1 MKAVLTP
8 SEAVAL
14 DTETQARGVAADT
27 LMERAGFEL
36 ARVASTMAAGRY
48 GKRAV
53 VVCGKGNNGGDGLVA
68 ARHLDRSGLRT
79 TVMLLEPVGSLR
91 EPAARNAR
99 SLEGTGVR
107 VRELSEEG
115 LARELGRADVAIDA
129 IFGTGFRGR
138 PEGGSALAIRQ
149 LNAAGAPIVAA
160 DIPSGVNGES
170 AIVEGE
176 AVWAD
181 VTVTFGALK
190 AGIVLLPGVERAG
203 VIEIADIGFPE
214 EILRPDLWLVE
225 RDDVAAVLPRREP
238 DTHKRASGVVVVI
251 GGSRLMTGA
260 VCLAA
265 EAAYRAGAGLV
276 TVAVPESILPIVQSV
291 IREATFVGLPET
303 DEGAVAD
310 GSDRLW
316 DVVSAADAVAVGPG
330 MTTDARTAK
339 WIRTLV
345 RSCSTPMVLDADG
358 LNAFAGRAA
367 DLADRRADVV
377 LTPHEGEFARLS
389 GMDARDVDADRVGNA
404 RKLAAETNGTLLLK
418 GSRTLV
424 ASPEGRVTVN
434 PTGGSFLAT
443 AGSGDVLTGTIA
455 GLRARGLTSADS
467 AMAGAYVHGLAGS
480 RAARDAGEGTSA
492 GDVLAHLAAAVN
504 EVRTA

>member
-1 MKAVLTP
+1 VKAVLTP

-36 ARVASTMAAGRY
+36 ARVASTVAAGRY

-53 VVCGKGNNGGDGLVA
+53 VLCGKGNNGGDGLVA
-68 ARHLDRSGLRT
+68 ARHLDRRGIRT
-79 TVMLLEPVGSLR
+79 TVMLLEPIGSLR
-91 EPAARNAR
+91 EPAAANAR
-99 SLEGTGVR
+99 RLEDTGVR
-107 VRELSEEG
+107 VRELSEAG

-138 PEGGSALAIRQ
+138 PEGSSALAIRQ

-214 EILRPDLWLVE
+214 EILRPDLWLIE
-225 RDDVAAVLPRREP
+225 RDDVAAVLPRRTP

-276 TVAVPESILPIVQSV
+276 TVAVPVSIL
-291 IREATFVGLPET
+291 
-303 DEGAVAD
+303 
-310 GSDRLW
+310 
-316 DVVSAADAVAVGPG
+316 
-330 MTTDARTAK
+330 
-339 WIRTLV
+339 
-345 RSCSTPMVLDADG
+345 
-358 LNAFAGRAA
+358 
-367 DLADRRADVV
+367 
-377 LTPHEGEFARLS
+377 
-389 GMDARDVDADRVGNA
+389 
-404 RKLAAETNGTLLLK
+404 
-418 GSRTLV
+418 
-424 ASPEGRVTVN
+424 
-434 PTGGSFLAT
+434 
-443 AGSGDVLTGTIA
+443 
-455 GLRARGLTSADS
+455 
-467 AMAGAYVHGLAGS
+467 
-480 RAARDAGEGTSA
+480 
-492 GDVLAHLAAAVN
+492 
-504 EVRTA
+504 